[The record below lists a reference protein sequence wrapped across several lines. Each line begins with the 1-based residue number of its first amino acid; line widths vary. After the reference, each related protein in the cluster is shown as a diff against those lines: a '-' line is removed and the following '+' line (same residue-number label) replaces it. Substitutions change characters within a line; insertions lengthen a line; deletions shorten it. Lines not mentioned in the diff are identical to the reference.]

1 MTYSRNL
8 MPTSSELNRV
18 SNELKYF
25 GKANFKNSYIVK
37 STIKDGWLTE
47 IDGLVCADN
56 VAELLFDLN
65 DLQRSI
71 DFDNGVLN

>member
-8 MPTSSELNRV
+8 MPTVSELNRV
-18 SNELKYF
+18 NSELENF

-37 STIKDGWLTE
+37 SNGWFSD
-47 IDGLVCADN
+47 IDNIVFADN
-56 VAELLFDLN
+56 VSELLYDLN

-71 DFDNGVLN
+71 DFDNGILN

>member
-8 MPTSSELNRV
+8 MPTSTEINRV
-18 SNELKYF
+18 YNELKNF

-37 STIKDGWLTE
+37 SHGEWLTE
-47 IDGLVCADN
+47 LDGLVVADN
-56 VAELLFDLN
+56 VEELLFDLN

-71 DFDNGVLN
+71 DFDNGILN

>member
-8 MPTSSELNRV
+8 MPTVSELNRV
-18 SNELKYF
+18 SNELKNF

-37 STIKDGWLTE
+37 SNNGWYSD
-47 IDGLVCADN
+47 IDNLVCADN
-56 VAELLFDLN
+56 VSELLYDLN

>member
-8 MPTSSELNRV
+8 TPTLTELNRV
-18 SNELKYF
+18 SNELKNF

-37 STIKDGWLTE
+37 SNDGWLTD
-47 IDGLVCADN
+47 IDGLVSANN
-56 VAELLFDLN
+56 VEELLFDLN

-71 DFDNGVLN
+71 DFDNGILN